1 MIAHEEIQALKT
13 ARMWPKQR
21 VTFWI
26 LLAWEKA
33 SATANAGQPE
43 KAKKTY
49 YITFWV
55 CEPQTQPHYFNPLHD
70 LLISRLNDQS
80 SKIAISEGLISHD

>member
-43 KAKKTY
+43 KDKNKC
-49 YITFWV
+49 I
-55 CEPQTQPHYFNPLHD
+55 
-70 LLISRLNDQS
+70 I
-80 SKIAISEGLISHD
+80 